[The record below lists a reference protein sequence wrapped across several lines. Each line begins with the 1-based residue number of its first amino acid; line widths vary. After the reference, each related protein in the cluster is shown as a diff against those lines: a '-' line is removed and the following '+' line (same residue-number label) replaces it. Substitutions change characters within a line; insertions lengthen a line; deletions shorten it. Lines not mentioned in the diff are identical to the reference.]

1 MIYTKLLLSSKTVL
15 WISMASFLMF
25 YTTSCNKKIAFL
37 NSAVAPAATGDIQIK
52 TDKNNNQSIKI
63 NIVNLAEPGRLTPP
77 RQMYMVWMETD
88 QAEIKNLGQIKTSD
102 GTFSKALKASF
113 QTVTTFKPVKI
124 FITAE
129 DDANALYPNYES
141 ILTTEV
147 FNN

>member
-1 MIYTKLLLSSKTVL
+1 MIKTKLLSSGKTIIWL
-15 WISMASFLMF
+15 FLASFLMF
-25 YTTSCNKKIAFL
+25 HTTSCSKKIIFM

-63 NIVNLAEPGRLTPP
+63 NIANLAEPGRLTPP
-77 RQMYMVWMETD
+77 KQMYMVWMETD

-129 DDANALYPNYES
+129 DDANALYPNYVRV
-141 ILTTEV
+141 LTTEV

>member
-1 MIYTKLLLSSKTVL
+1 M
-15 WISMASFLMF
+15 
-25 YTTSCNKKIAFL
+25 